1 MYRQAS
7 FLVLVLAA
15 AAGVLI
21 GALGASTWS
30 GDAPL
35 PGDSA
40 ETSAKPSIRQTRQDP
55 PGELNSEHLSDAIES
70 LAKVL
75 NAEINERRVLT
86 GQVEQLKSELLD
98 LKQNLRVRVEEAF
111 QAENDSR
118 RQQPG
123 STVAQTSEERLAAA
137 GFTPQEL
144 ESIRRLQAEAQMS
157 GIELDDRARREG
169 WINTPR
175 YFRELQ
181 ELSTGAETIRK
192 ALGDELYDR
201 YLIASGLPN
210 RMAVASIIERSPAQK
225 AGFQRGD
232 VVLRYG
238 GERIYSNQQLVDLR
252 SSGQRGEPVTVEI
265 LRDDQLLQ
273 LTIPRGPMGMA
284 MQPTFVDPATVEV
297 E

>member
-7 FLVLVLAA
+7 FLALAA
-15 AAGVLI
+15 AAGVLF

-30 GDAPL
+30 AGPPL

-40 ETSAKPSIRQTRQDP
+40 ENSTKPSIPQTRQDP
-55 PGELNSEHLSDAIES
+55 PGEHLADAVES
-70 LAKVL
+70 LTKVL

-86 GQVEQLKSELLD
+86 EQVQQLKSELSD
-98 LKQNLRVRVEEAF
+98 LKQNLKARVEEAF

-123 STVAQTSEERLAAA
+123 STVAQSSEERLLAA

-144 ESIRRLQAEAQMS
+144 ESIRRLEAEAQMA

-175 YFRELQ
+175 YFRELR
-181 ELSTGAETIRK
+181 ELSTGAAAIRK
-192 ALGDELYDR
+192 ALGDELYDQ
-201 YLIASGLPN
+201 YLAASGLPN
-210 RMAVASIIERSPAQK
+210 RMAVAQIIEMSPAQK
-225 AGFQRGD
+225 AGFRRGD
-232 VVLRYG
+232 VVLRYD
-238 GERIYSNQQLVDLR
+238 GERVYSNQQLVELR
-252 SSGQRGEPVTVEI
+252 SSGQRGEPVAVEI
-265 LRDDQLLQ
+265 LRDGQSLQ
-273 LTIPRGPMGMA
+273 LTIPRGPMGLA
-284 MQPTFVDPATVEV
+284 MQPTFVDPATLEV

>member
-7 FLVLVLAA
+7 FLVLAA

-21 GALGASTWS
+21 GALGASTWP
-30 GDAPL
+30 GDTPL

-40 ETSAKPSIRQTRQDP
+40 ETSAKSSLRQTRQNP
-55 PGELNSEHLSDAIES
+55 SGEPESEHLADAVES
-70 LAKVL
+70 LTQVL

-86 GQVEQLKSELLD
+86 QQVERLKSELLD
-98 LKQNLRVRVEEAF
+98 LKQNLKVRVQEAF
-111 QAENDSR
+111 QADNASR
-118 RQQPG
+118 RQQSG

-144 ESIRRLQAEAQMS
+144 ESIRRLQAEAQMA

-181 ELSTGAETIRK
+181 ELSTGAATTRK
-192 ALGDELYDR
+192 ALGDELYDQ
-201 YLIASGLPN
+201 YLVASGLPN
-210 RMAVASIIERSPAQK
+210 RIAVASIIEMSPARK
-225 AGFQRGD
+225 AGFRRGD

-238 GERIYSNQQLVDLR
+238 GEKIYSNQQLVNLR

-265 LRDDQLLQ
+265 LRDGQVLQ
-273 LTIPRGPMGMA
+273 LTIPRGPMGLA
-284 MQPTFVDPATVEV
+284 MQPTVVDPAALDAE
-297 E
+297 